1 MGSKVNPWAICH
13 AQLGKE
19 KTDKFERCVK
29 QVKAKQGIKDWTEF
43 AYKVVSLHEKLQQRN
58 NTSLSEKLAYLAEKK
73 KDKNWIQGAVDPE
86 HEGYCTPMTKETCTP
101 KRKALAKTFKKMGK
115 KRDKEIVSKKEK
127 KAKGK

>member
-1 MGSKVNPWAICH
+1 MAKTVNPWAICH
-13 AQLGKE
+13 AQLGKK

-29 QVKAKQGIKDWTEF
+29 KVKAKHGLKEMLETLLEEL
-43 AYKVVSLHEKLQQRN
+43 KP
-58 NTSLSEKLAYLAEKK
+58 SLSKKLSYISEKK

-86 HEGYCTPMTKETCTP
+86 HEGYCTPMTKSTCTP
-101 KRKALAKTFKKMGK
+101 KRKALAKTFKKMGR